1 MLASARPLTWIET
14 LIPRRDAGA
23 TVAQWAGELDAKRI
37 LMIGATAMPESLHAE
52 IIGALGPVAVVDA
65 DAGVRARMRRKSP
78 CECTLIRRAC
88 ATLDAAVTALT
99 AANQSGAGVTASVL
113 AAEHAALRCGAQDVR
128 TLFSVDQGRT
138 LRPFT
143 VPAEQSADP
152 LQAYV
157 AVRQAGYWAE
167 GFITLSA
174 ERQAAAAT
182 ARAALRSGLA
192 MALPGRRRGDLA
204 DAIARAVGAPHPVT
218 REPVVS
224 IGLALEESAGRADV
238 LIAGE
243 VLSLRA
249 GVLDRDGAAIASAMV
264 AVRDSGHE
272 LLWWHGP

>member
-1 MLASARPLTWIET
+1 
-14 LIPRRDAGA
+14 
-23 TVAQWAGELDAKRI
+23 
-37 LMIGATAMPESLHAE
+37 
-52 IIGALGPVAVVDA
+52 
-65 DAGVRARMRRKSP
+65 MRRKSP